1 MLAAQRTVIESFAI
15 RSSSFTS
22 RIGDAVTIASMPE
35 RSSAGRRAGHCLV
48 AIGIA
53 GSRRSGSLS
62 RDAIVGPPG
71 AVRRTRTTGFGRT
84 QQRRVAF
91 ADCRSGNRGRR
102 SGELLC
108 RRRRATDRSSR
119 PRQPRLPRPPAVSE
133 TPMAHTANAPWPPR
147 SPTGRTRARKPPRQ
161 TLAGRCPRR
170 PASLTSTHHRRSSSG
185 LRSPAMSRSST
196 SGISSTSR
204 WHAVALMEQRGHM
217 GSRSPGW
224 SSIVGWS
231 RLGQSLVARHERLAP
246 GVYSGALSSRA
257 RCGSAGGQS
266 GRRCASAD
274 P

>member
-1 MLAAQRTVIESFAI
+1 M
-15 RSSSFTS
+15 
-22 RIGDAVTIASMPE
+22 
-35 RSSAGRRAGHCLV
+35 
-48 AIGIA
+48 
-53 GSRRSGSLS
+53 
-62 RDAIVGPPG
+62 GPPG
-71 AVRRTRTTGFGRT
+71 AVRRTRTAGFGRT

-119 PRQPRLPRPPAVSE
+119 PRQPRPPRPPAVSE
-133 TPMAHTANAPWPPR
+133 TPMAHTANAPWQPR

-161 TLAGRCPRR
+161 TLARRCPRR

-185 LRSPAMSRSST
+185 LGSPAMSRSST
-196 SGISSTSR
+196 SQISSTSR
-204 WHAVALMEQRGHM
+204 WRAVALKEQRGHM
-217 GSRSPGW
+217 GSRRSPGR

-231 RLGQSLVARHERLAP
+231 RPGQSLVARHERLDP
-246 GVYSGALSSRA
+246 GVCCGALSSRA